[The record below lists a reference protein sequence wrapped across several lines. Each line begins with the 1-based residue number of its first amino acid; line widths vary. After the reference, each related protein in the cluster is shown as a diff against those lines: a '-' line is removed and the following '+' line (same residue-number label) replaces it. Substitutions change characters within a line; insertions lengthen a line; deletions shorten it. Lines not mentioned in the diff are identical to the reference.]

1 MLGCHLNDYIATR
14 CHQVLPENESK
25 KTKPETEKA
34 SLDDV
39 VSTLV
44 SSHAFLNVFLNHE
57 S

>member
-1 MLGCHLNDYIATR
+1 LLGCHLNDYIATR